1 MANKVENKRNAKI
14 TKAVKAGDW
23 SSVDKLLSQPFKN
36 LKRKDRD
43 YSLSSLNA
51 EVQTE
56 GEYTEVMDL
65 YADNTFNP
73 IEELLIKERNERLYN
88 ALSKLSE
95 DDRHIFLAIT
105 LHGTS
110 ALQLTQE
117 TKYKSHKTVQSHYLK
132 ALEALKDELKNY
144 F

>member
-1 MANKVENKRNAKI
+1 MANKVENKRNANI

-23 SSVDKLLSQPFKN
+23 SSVDKLLSQPFEN
-36 LKRKDRD
+36 LKRKDKD

-51 EVQTE
+51 EVWTE

-105 LHGTS
+105 W
-110 ALQLTQE
+110 
-117 TKYKSHKTVQSHYLK
+117 
-132 ALEALKDELKNY
+132 Y
-144 F
+144 FCPSVDTRN